1 MTVPITQDPGMARLD
16 GLSVGTCG
24 IVAFLTARDVEV
36 LRLKALGVCIGRRI
50 EVIRT
55 GDPLIVRA
63 FGTRIGLSAQLARHV
78 FVDVCGYQH
87 PGATPPS
94 HRAESPR

>member
-1 MTVPITQDPGMARLD
+1 MTAPISQDPGMARLD
-16 GLSVGTCG
+16 GLPARACG
-24 IVAFLTARDVEV
+24 IVAFLTARDSEV

-50 EVIRT
+50 EVVRT

-78 FVDVCGYQH
+78 FVDICSYQN
-87 PGATPPS
+87 PGSMPRD
-94 HRAESPR
+94 RA

>member
-1 MTVPITQDPGMARLD
+1 MSNSLIHDPGMARLD
-16 GLSVGTCG
+16 GLPVSTCG
-24 IVAFLTARDVEV
+24 IVAFLTARDGEV

-63 FGTRIGLSAQLARHV
+63 FGTRIGLSASLARHV
-78 FVDVCGYQH
+78 FVDVCGAVH
-87 PGATPPS
+87 AGAIPPRERS
-94 HRAESPR
+94 THE

>member
-1 MTVPITQDPGMARLD
+1 MSFDLITDPGLARLD
-16 GLSVGTCG
+16 CLPAQCCG
-24 IVAFLTARDVEV
+24 IVAFLTARDDEV
-36 LRLKALGVCIGRRI
+36 LRLKGLGVCLGRRI
-50 EVIRT
+50 EMVQP

-87 PGATPPS
+87 PGAPRTTAPE
-94 HRAESPR
+94 RA